1 MKSNS
6 NSILERIAKLKAQR
20 NQVLKELINVPPEQ
34 KETISE
40 SIPQKLEDEIQEAII
55 LKEESKKNLKIPNA
69 KQQEAIDL
77 AFQGK
82 SFCLCGI
89 IS

>member
-40 SIPQKLEDEIQEAII
+40 PIPQKLEDEIQEAII

-69 KQQEAIDL
+69 IMQL
-77 AFQGK
+77 V
-82 SFCLCGI
+82 
-89 IS
+89 